1 MKNICHTIIP
11 VLVSLAIV
19 VSGNQEKNFD
29 YEFIQEDTYYS
40 FRASFLVKAESDYL
54 IDLIYNFNNISEY
67 TLGAQSVELI
77 QQGDNWYDVYYTYR
91 KFFIFENES
100 TWRRTLKPDEHKIV
114 FEMLSSENNLKMMP
128 EVISST
134 GYYQIIKEKD
144 HCRVKYFQECLLKP
158 GLFRRAYIA
167 EAKQEA
173 MTFLHEFKTYIER
186 KCD

>member
-1 MKNICHTIIP
+1 MKNICHIIIP
-11 VLVSLAIV
+11 ILVSLPIV
-19 VSGNQEKNFD
+19 VSGSQEKDFD

-40 FRASFLVKAESDYL
+40 FRGSFLVKAESDYL
-54 IDLIYNFNNISEY
+54 IDLIYNFNNISDY
-67 TLGAQSVELI
+67 AGAQSVELI
-77 QQGDNWYDVYYTYR
+77 QQGDNWYDVSYTYR
-91 KFFIFENES
+91 KLFVLENTS

-114 FEMLSSENNLKMMP
+114 FEMLSSENNLKIMP

-144 HCRVKYFQECLLKP
+144 RCWVEYFQECLVKP
-158 GLFRRAYIA
+158 VFFRRAYIA